1 MLHLAEAVREQVIK
15 ETPPRKGERAKSSA
29 LRGLRQI
36 GSWGLVAAGTLL
48 LAVLSLRSEAGS
60 QRIVMMLYGSQKHAP
75 TPVAALPQ
83 APAQLPAQA
92 VPPTADVQTET
103 RRLADTVRSLAADRD
118 QIKSR
123 LAAVEHD
130 VREMSDVTGSTGQDS
145 AAGHAAR
152 RAAANGPTA
161 AATAT
166 ASLALAPIAAATVAV
181 FGAPQPPSDSAVPA
195 ASAPVQYGVD
205 IGSGLTIEALRARWL
220 SIYAAHPQLFD
231 GMKPIVSVKEV
242 ARGSRVE
249 LRLVAGPI
257 AQAAAATRLCASLA
271 SFGLFCQPTLYE
283 GQRLAQR

>member
-1 MLHLAEAVREQVIK
+1 
-15 ETPPRKGERAKSSA
+15 
-29 LRGLRQI
+29 
-36 GSWGLVAAGTLL
+36 
-48 LAVLSLRSEAGS
+48 
-60 QRIVMMLYGSQKHAP
+60 
-75 TPVAALPQ
+75 
-83 APAQLPAQA
+83 
-92 VPPTADVQTET
+92 
-103 RRLADTVRSLAADRD
+103 
-118 QIKSR
+118 
-123 LAAVEHD
+123 
-130 VREMSDVTGSTGQDS
+130 MSDVTGSTGKDS
-145 AAGHAAR
+145 AAGRAAR